1 MPRNHSTHS
10 RDLTLLKM
18 ASQGIPHPII
28 CEEMGLTPGT
38 LKSALRRIRK
48 QEKEKALGNNSR
60 DGSEIS
66 SGPLPSGPNLCY
78 IMENG

>member
-1 MPRNHSTHS
+1 MLETCSSSSLSFLEIHKRIANMPRNHSTHS

-28 CEEMGLTPGT
+28 CEEMGLTPET

-48 QEKEKALGNNSR
+48 QLKEGKVSTKG
-60 DGSEIS
+60 
-66 SGPLPSGPNLCY
+66 
-78 IMENG
+78 